1 MGILCHQIRSQK
13 KLEASAQWTWE
24 QWLQCRRLIISVFV
38 ETSGNYLCFCSAN
51 SICCLC
57 FRCLCGENSTVPVAF
72 LAAKKRNIPFA
83 FQTFLSLPVWYFHL
97 LALSLIWFQA
107 LLLHLIAEVCLFSSF
122 HLKLFNDVLRLSPF
136 KDELNRNR
144 V

>member
-1 MGILCHQIRSQK
+1 
-13 KLEASAQWTWE
+13 
-24 QWLQCRRLIISVFV
+24 
-38 ETSGNYLCFCSAN
+38 
-51 SICCLC
+51 
-57 FRCLCGENSTVPVAF
+57 
-72 LAAKKRNIPFA
+72 
-83 FQTFLSLPVWYFHL
+83 VWYFHL